1 MVDWRNSG
9 DREWQREGVEGKTE
23 RTKRAGRM
31 NGRYNVERDERNA
44 RQARMERWRAV
55 ESRMVVW
62 RLSDRRIHLQT
73 NAE

>member
-9 DREWQREGVEGKTE
+9 DREWQREGVEGKME
-23 RTKRAGRM
+23 RTKRAGGM
-31 NGRYNVERDERNA
+31 NGRYNVDRDERNA
-44 RQARMERWRAV
+44 RKARMERWRAV
-55 ESRMVVW
+55 EIRMVVW